1 MSSDVAMADG
11 FSGVGG
17 LSQGAR
23 VVDVFVAPSK
33 TFRDILRSTSW
44 WLPFLLMVVFT
55 LAQGFVVD
63 RQVGFDRVT
72 ENQIQANPK
81 QADAMNQLP
90 PEQKAARIRMASK
103 FTAGI
108 TYAMPLFLLL
118 AAAIY
123 ALILWGSFNF
133 LLGAETTFS
142 RVFAVCMYASLP
154 YMLLTILVI
163 VNLYIGGN
171 AEGYDYKYPV
181 GTSLGYF
188 FADVAPWLRALL
200 GRIDIIQLWTVALT
214 ALGMSIIA
222 KKSLMQSAM
231 VVFGLWFLMTLLTVG
246 GAAFSG

>member
-1 MSSDVAMADG
+1 MSSDAAVADG

-17 LSQGAR
+17 LSQGER

-33 TFRDILRSTSW
+33 TFHDILRSSSW

-72 ENQIQANPK
+72 ENQIEANPK
-81 QADAMNQLP
+81 RADAMNQLP
-90 PEQKAARIRMASK
+90 PEQKAAQLHMMAK
-103 FTAGI
+103 VTGGI
-108 TYAMPLFLLL
+108 TYAMPLFLLF
-118 AAAIY
+118 ATAVY

-133 LLGAETTFS
+133 LLGSETTFS

-154 YMLLTILVI
+154 YMLLAILVI
-163 VNLYIGGN
+163 ISLYAGGN
-171 AEGYDYKYPV
+171 AEGFDYKYPA

-188 FADVAPWLRALL
+188 FVDVAPWLRALL
-200 GRIDIIQLWTVALT
+200 GRLDIIQLWTVVLT
-214 ALGMSIIA
+214 ALGMSIVA
-222 KKSLMQSAM
+222 KKTLMQSAM